1 MRKREALMDEFSDPS
16 PKKLLD
22 DDDEETSDF
31 IEHKKSTKKKSSSK
45 TKNQHN
51 RTFSSSSTGST
62 GSGGGEITQ
71 SSTSSTGSPVGGGY
85 QSSGIYDG
93 DSSPVVTSDNY
104 DNNRLNYSASNSN
117 IDKYKGISSR
127 DMGKVNSMPS
137 ISESYENSSSSSYS
151 NDPRIGTMKNNY
163 YEQARKRQ
171 NEESGPY
178 ILQVIADMLKY
189 IYSSIT
195 ETANIGGSR
204 LTSAVSGMNFRQNQ
218 SNANPRAG
226 GDFPSPEI
234 YLEPEK
240 KQILEQFKKYCSK
253 KFDIEN
259 DKHQKL
265 LFSLYKCCTQ
275 KKTIL
280 TEGEHWKFLGFQ
292 NTKPETDF
300 RGAGI
305 LGLRNLLYFSKHY
318 KKRFKNYFG
327 KCTNEISVTDDG
339 TFTSYPFVIAGLNV
353 TMLLLSFLGIG
364 FQASKVHNVT
374 AKKNFI
380 ELLTSGRGKP
390 VLEEDEDEEED
401 EDSTPVVT
409 EGTLLSFDDIPE
421 QKPKKKGINILDDEI
436 SPVVWDNN
444 SLSWDEP
451 NSATSSKNVAAGSN
465 TKKSTAGTKLV
476 PASPVKIS
484 QKTEKKKK
492 PKAKTE
498 THQFNLDL
506 FNEMYVV
513 GFTCLHREWH
523 RTKATYFDFGRV
535 LDNAR
540 KHLEDLLEL
549 RFNSF
554 GDVKEFNQSLKN

>member
-1 MRKREALMDEFSDPS
+1 MDEFSDPS

-62 GSGGGEITQ
+62 GSGGGNVTFGYGKKQQHTRTQ

-292 NTKPETDF
+292 NTKPET
-300 RGAGI
+300 
-305 LGLRNLLYFSKHY
+305 
-318 KKRFKNYFG
+318 G
-327 KCTNEISVTDDG
+327 K
-339 TFTSYPFVIAGLNV
+339 
-353 TMLLLSFLGIG
+353 
-364 FQASKVHNVT
+364 
-374 AKKNFI
+374 
-380 ELLTSGRGKP
+380 
-390 VLEEDEDEEED
+390 
-401 EDSTPVVT
+401 
-409 EGTLLSFDDIPE
+409 
-421 QKPKKKGINILDDEI
+421 
-436 SPVVWDNN
+436 
-444 SLSWDEP
+444 
-451 NSATSSKNVAAGSN
+451 
-465 TKKSTAGTKLV
+465 
-476 PASPVKIS
+476 
-484 QKTEKKKK
+484 
-492 PKAKTE
+492 
-498 THQFNLDL
+498 
-506 FNEMYVV
+506 
-513 GFTCLHREWH
+513 
-523 RTKATYFDFGRV
+523 
-535 LDNAR
+535 
-540 KHLEDLLEL
+540 
-549 RFNSF
+549 
-554 GDVKEFNQSLKN
+554 